1 MERKMHQQ
9 DLSIRESFLLKIS
22 WVAHKGAGD
31 EMSVKALQFIHQL
44 LPPGTFEVAGR
55 EPDIILFMSGG
66 SEKAALSLSEPG
78 HPVLLLSIAG
88 NNAYAAATEVMAWMV
103 ENGRFAVLSDASE
116 ALQSGLIG
124 KWFTILQGWRSLQG
138 KKAGLIGTVS
148 DWLVASDVPEARF
161 RELFG
166 VQLVQIPWNELPDF
180 RELDPDARLLARFV
194 GSKAPGL
201 ADAARV
207 LALLRDVVARY
218 GLSAMAVECFSLVQQ
233 RKVTACLALAMLNTE
248 GLAAACE
255 GDLASMAG
263 MMLLKALTGRVP
275 WMANT
280 TRLTK
285 NSLVLSHC
293 TAAFDLVSQVTLP
306 THFETDSSLAVKG
319 IITASEVTLFRF
331 SGSLGKAFIA
341 EGKVTG
347 DPGLTNACR
356 TQTEIEVPP
365 ASLALLREQP
375 LGNHLL
381 MIPGKWGETLRLA
394 CHYKGIKNSFQPVFP

>member
-1 MERKMHQQ
+1 M
-9 DLSIRESFLLKIS
+9 SIS
-22 WVAHKGAGD
+22 WVAHKGAGA
-31 EMSVKALQFIHQL
+31 EMSAKALQFIRQL
-44 LPPGTFEVAGR
+44 LPPGTFELTDR
-55 EPDIILFMSGG
+55 QPDIILFMSGG
-66 SEKAALSLSEPG
+66 SEKAAISLAEPG
-78 HPVLLLSIAG
+78 HPVLLLSIGG

-103 ENGRFAVLSDASE
+103 ENRWFAVLSDARE
-116 ALQSGLIG
+116 ALETGLIG
-124 KWFTILQGWRSLQG
+124 KWLTILRGWRSLQG

-166 VQLVQIPWNELPDF
+166 VQLVRIPWNDLPDY
-180 RELDPDARLLARFV
+180 RDLEPDASLLTRFR

-207 LALLRDVVARY
+207 LSLLRGEATHR

-233 RKVTACLALAMLNTE
+233 QKVTACLALAMLNTE

-280 TRLTK
+280 TRLTGK
-285 NSLVLSHC
+285 SLILSHC
-293 TAAFDLVSQVTLP
+293 TAAFDLVSHLTLS
-306 THFETDSSLAVKG
+306 THFETDCSLAVKG

-331 SGSLGKAFIA
+331 SGSLEKAFIA
-341 EGKVTG
+341 EGIVTG
-347 DPGLTNACR
+347 DPGLSNACR
-356 TQTEIEVPP
+356 TQAEIEVPP
-365 ASLALLREQP
+365 ASLAMLREQP

-394 CHYKGIKNSFQPVFP
+394 CNCKNIKVLF